1 MRPADLY
8 QRGTGRAIVILGLVT
23 FVLGVYVVVVLG
35 GGVLI
40 GRTDSPSPALSVL
53 ATTVVALAFAPVQSA
68 LERAALR
75 MATPY
80 DVLTRFTES
89 LGEDGSEDLPA
100 RMSRLLAQGTGAQWA
115 QVWLVV
121 SGNLAHGRT
130 LAARHGWTQR
140 WTDAWTS
147 SRSALMVC
155 ARCRSSTA
163 TGCSVSCGSRSGR
176 DCR

>member
-8 QRGTGRAIVILGLVT
+8 RRGTGRAIVILGLVT
-23 FVLGVYVVVVLG
+23 FVLGVYVLVVLG

-68 LERAALR
+68 LERATLP

-121 SGNLAHGRT
+121 SGNLTMAGRWPPAKDGLSDGLSVDGRAGRSVRPAHVAGP
-130 LAARHGWTQR
+130 ARRPGTR
-140 WTDAWTS
+140 
-147 SRSALMVC
+147 
-155 ARCRSSTA
+155 
-163 TGCSVSCGSRSGR
+163 
-176 DCR
+176 